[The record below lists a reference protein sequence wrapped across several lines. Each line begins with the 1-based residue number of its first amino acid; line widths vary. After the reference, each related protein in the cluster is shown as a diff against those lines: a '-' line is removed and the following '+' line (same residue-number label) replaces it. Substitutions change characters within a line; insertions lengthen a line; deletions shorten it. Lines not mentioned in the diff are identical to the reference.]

1 MPEELAL
8 FDILLSP
15 ERPEAERLEALNSLR
30 PFLSTDEAA
39 EKLSIAAR
47 DEASVTVREHMLS
60 LLCAIPITRLSQR
73 ADYIDT
79 FCWFACLEPERVLR
93 LKAVHQLAQLAAHI
107 DTVQEILVDTLVNDL
122 DTRIQLEC
130 IFGLGNTVHKTTDT
144 IQKISAFIPV
154 APAVCKPA
162 LLQLVKQFPLPAAA
176 EQVLHFLAPLES
188 SSTRLDAVSFL
199 ASLPAPPPDVISSLS
214 LQFLTETDLRVR
226 TAIIQ
231 LLSGLKT
238 TDPSLFKGI
247 MAALHRMPDQPELLL
262 LIRDRL
268 TAYPELSDQLAQL
281 FTESTSAGLKTS
293 LLTLLQHSEIP
304 SLLISGLNDSNPY
317 VREATIP
324 YLQQHF
330 TRYQS
335 LIEPEL
341 VAAVN
346 KEPLTVLR
354 SDLLSV
360 LIHTGRKSA
369 NTETA
374 LITLAL
380 TETDHRLKI
389 QLAEVATQFPI
400 TEENKTPLLQ
410 LFREIMEGVYFPD
423 HIKAS
428 VRERL
433 RTFSYSDS
441 PELKH
446 SLGLMLE
453 QAKDIRE
460 VASIYSLLKTLETD
474 IHQLAPVMIN
484 VLYRHIA
491 FYPQA
496 PLDEWVQQMGKMA
509 AQDAAIRA
517 ELPYI
522 VSLTKA
528 NWLLSETEKSDQ
540 TGAFLP
546 AFKQTLLKKNGM
558 HSFMEAER
566 MLNEAWQNRTIKKAE
581 VIALYKMLLSLPK
594 TDGILQ
600 RLLNVM
606 QTGKLVTPELVQIS
620 LDYLLTSI
628 DKDGTYMVRKYLEST
643 GFLDLEYRDRVM
655 ALFTQEHFR
664 RYTQHNIS
672 GLHSKKR
679 YGTLNDWE
687 YSGWYSA
694 YNDWPIAELVFA
706 MEPGQ
711 LITQLFSNT
720 PSDQDAPEATL
731 QYMVLEHLF
740 RKSGNTWAKTIFGN
754 ADTLATFL
762 RLLGDN
768 IRILP
773 EGNGL
778 RDRMVY
784 VYWKKWNDYVRL
796 MNGSPV
802 PSELSTA
809 AAEVYVAVCKV
820 QQRLEPDFSG
830 KKFPDILKGM
840 NKDVVHQQWPWTP
853 ELWEIF
859 EFRHFP
865 KADPD
870 QDAAQQLYQQAAKAL
885 QSGEMEKGYQ
895 VLKELVAHYSHTRLV
910 KEQLSNINNALLKL
924 EEQSK

>member
-8 FDILLSP
+8 FDILLSH

-39 EKLSIAAR
+39 EKLSVAAR
-47 DEASVTVREHMLS
+47 DEASVTVRTEMLF
-60 LLCAIPITRLSQR
+60 LLCAIPVTRLTQR
-73 ADYIDT
+73 AAYIDT
-79 FCWFACLEPERVLR
+79 FCWFACLEPERALR
-93 LKAVHQLAQLAAHI
+93 LQAVQQLAVLAAHV
-107 DTVQEILVDTLVNDL
+107 DTVQEILADTLVNDF
-122 DTRIQLEC
+122 DTRIQLAC
-130 IFGLGNTVHKTTDT
+130 IFGLGNTVHKTADT

-154 APAVCKPA
+154 APAVCKPG

-176 EQVLHFLAPLES
+176 EQALHFLAPMES
-188 SSTRLDAVSFL
+188 SHTRLEAVEFL
-199 ASLPAPPPDVISSLS
+199 ASLPAPLPVVINTLS
-214 LQFLTETDLRVR
+214 LQFLTETDQLVR
-226 TAIIQ
+226 KAIIQ
-231 LLSGLKT
+231 FLSGLKT
-238 TDPSLFKGI
+238 TDPSLFAGI
-247 MAALHRMPDQPELLL
+247 IAALHHMPDQPELLL
-262 LIRDRL
+262 LIKDRL
-268 TAYPELSDQLAQL
+268 AAHPELTGQLSRL
-281 FTESTSAGLKTS
+281 FTESTAAGLKIS
-293 LLTLLQHSEIP
+293 LLTLLQHSDIP
-304 SLLISGLNDSNPY
+304 DLLISGLHDSNPY
-317 VREATIP
+317 VREATLP
-324 YLQQHF
+324 YLHQHF
-330 TRYQS
+330 TRHQS
-335 LIEPEL
+335 LIEPAL
-341 VAAVN
+341 VAAVK

-354 SDLLSV
+354 SELLYV

-369 NTETA
+369 DTETA

-380 TETDHRLKI
+380 AETDHRLKI
-389 QLAEVATQFPI
+389 QLAEAATQFPV
-400 TEENKTPLLQ
+400 TAENKTSLLQ
-410 LFREIMEGVYFPD
+410 LFREIMEGVYFPE
-423 HIKAS
+423 HIKMQ

-441 PELKH
+441 PELKQ
-446 SLGLMLE
+446 SLGVMLE
-453 QAKDIRE
+453 QAKDITE
-460 VASIYSLLKTLETD
+460 VAEAYKLLKTLETD
-474 IHQLAPVMIN
+474 LHQLAPVMIN

-491 FYPQA
+491 SYPQA
-496 PLDEWVQQMGKMA
+496 PLDEWVQQLGKMA

-558 HSFMEAER
+558 QSFMEAER

-581 VIALYKMLLSLPK
+581 VLALYRMLLSLPK

-600 RLLNVM
+600 RLLNIM

-628 DKDGTYMVRKYLEST
+628 DKDGTYLVRKYLEST
-643 GFLDLEYRDRVM
+643 GFLDLEYRNRVM
-655 ALFTQEHFR
+655 VLFTQENFR
-664 RYTQHNIS
+664 RYIQHNIS
-672 GLHSKKR
+672 GLHAKKR

-694 YNDWPIAELVFA
+694 YTDWPIAELVFS
-706 MEPGQ
+706 MEPGT
-711 LITQLFSNT
+711 LITQLFSAP
-720 PSDQDAPEATL
+720 PSPRDAPEATL
-731 QYMVLEHLF
+731 QYIVLEHLF
-740 RKSGNTWAKTIFGN
+740 RKSGNTWAKSVFGN
-754 ADTLATFL
+754 ADNMATFL
-762 RLLGDN
+762 RLLSDN

-773 EGNGL
+773 DGNGL

-784 VYWKKWNDYVRL
+784 VYWKKWNDYVRA

-802 PSELSTA
+802 PPELSNA

-830 KKFPDILKGM
+830 KKFPEILKGM
-840 NKDVVHQQWPWTP
+840 NKEIIHQQWPWTS

-859 EFRHFP
+859 EYRHFP

-885 QSGEMEKGYQ
+885 QSGEMDRGHQ
-895 VLKELVAHYSHTRLV
+895 LLKELVAHYSHTRLV
-910 KEQLSNINNALLKL
+910 KEQLSNINNALLRL
-924 EEQSK
+924 EEQAK